1 MKAILYDPSAANG
14 LSLTETPEPEP
25 TPQQALISVEAFA
38 INFADVAFLKD
49 RFQPS
54 EIVGFET
61 SGLVLKAAVDGSGPF
76 IGTRVVGFS
85 PKGGWAERR
94 AINSLELVP
103 VPPGLETGA
112 AAALP
117 VAGVTA
123 LRALRCLGAV
133 IGRRVLVTGASGGVE
148 RMAVQLAARAGA
160 YVIACVGSAELGVG
174 LSELGANQVVVG
186 LDQVEPVFGVLD
198 NVGGL
203 LLARAFELLEPNGL
217 IQSIGMASLEPT
229 SIDFEQAR
237 LRGGGRIEA
246 FNVFSH
252 GGSFAKDL
260 PPLLE
265 LAAQGQIN
273 SQIGWRDR
281 WTKFDDAIEA
291 FRGRRIR
298 GKAVLDVT

>member
-1 MKAILYDPSAANG
+1 MKAILYNPSAING

-49 RFQPS
+49 RFKPG

-61 SGLVLKAAVDGSGPF
+61 SGLVLQAAADGSGPSV
-76 IGTRVVGFS
+76 GTRVVGFS
-85 PKGGWAERR
+85 SKGGWAERR

-103 VPPGLETGA
+103 VPPGLETGV

-123 LRALRCLGAV
+123 LRALQCLGAV
-133 IGRRVLVTGASGGVE
+133 SGRRILVTGASGGVG

-160 YVIACVGSAELGVG
+160 DVIACVGSAERGVG
-174 LSELGANQVVVG
+174 LSELGAHQVVVG

-198 NVGGL
+198 NVGGS
-203 LLARAFELLEPNGL
+203 LLARAFELLEPGGL
-217 IQSIGMASLEPT
+217 VQSIGMASLEPT

-252 GGSFAKDL
+252 GGSLAKDL

-265 LAAQGQIN
+265 LAAQGQLDA
-273 SQIGWRDR
+273 QIGWRDN
-281 WTKFDDAIEA
+281 WINFDDAIKA
-291 FRGRRIR
+291 FRGRRIL
-298 GKAVLDVT
+298 GKAVLDIA